1 MHKLVTVKFL
11 RLIIFS
17 TSFFFQSSLEKTGIK
32 KLLHVEFE
40 ILEFHQ
46 DVDLLKQERS
56 TPIVNIA
63 NTYVGGISR
72 NLVTIQKTKRR

>member
-46 DVDLLKQERS
+46 DVDL
-56 TPIVNIA
+56 
-63 NTYVGGISR
+63 
-72 NLVTIQKTKRR
+72 